1 MYQNLANVL
10 QTYSQFV
17 YYIKADPMLRN
28 GFYMAAGRI
37 FIWAC
42 VCRGSS
48 GEAGNAKYTVDSI
61 NYANG

>member
-28 GFYMAAGRI
+28 GFYIWLLVEFSFGLVYVGGARGRPEMRNTQWI
-37 FIWAC
+37 A
-42 VCRGSS
+42 
-48 GEAGNAKYTVDSI
+48 
-61 NYANG
+61 